1 MKISALQRRHERLKR
16 SLLALGPTL
25 QGSILR
31 RVIQRADPEHPQ
43 RTKDYGPYYQ
53 WTRKLHGRTAIQN
66 LTACQAKVFERA
78 IRENRKLEKILAEM
92 RAISLK
98 MLQLTTKGVQKR
110 APRRKKTKR
119 LS

>member
-1 MKISALQRRHERLKR
+1 MKISELRRRHKRLKR

-31 RVIQRADPEHPQ
+31 RVIQRPHPEHPQ

-53 WTRKLHGRTAIQN
+53 WTRKLHGRTVIQN
-66 LTACQAKVFERA
+66 LTASQAKVFKRA
-78 IRENRKLEKILAEM
+78 IRENQELEKTLAKM
-92 RAISLK
+92 RAISLE
-98 MLQLTTKGVQKR
+98 MLELTTEGVQRR
-110 APRRKKTKR
+110 APRRKKTNP